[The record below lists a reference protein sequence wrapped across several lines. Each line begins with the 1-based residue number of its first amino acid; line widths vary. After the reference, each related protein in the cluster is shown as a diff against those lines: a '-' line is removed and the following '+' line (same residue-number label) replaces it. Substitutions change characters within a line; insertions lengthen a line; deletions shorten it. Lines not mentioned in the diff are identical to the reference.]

1 MRIYDPRLGRFL
13 SVDPLTLSYPFYT
26 PYQFAGNKPI
36 WAVDLDGAEE
46 LLSNEAKPD
55 GTVLRVYGW
64 PDGLRRELDYPNG
77 AMATHIDGD
86 SYWRYSRMNE
96 YGRSQLY
103 RSKGQGW
110 ELYKDEEALYRTS
123 LTSADRFRNIMTALV
138 VAPVVIGAGIEGGII
153 VGTQAA
159 LGKGLLGGGSDL
171 AVQLAANKGDI
182 NQVNWT
188 SVAANVALPNAVL
201 SAGVGSAFEVKQED
215 IVKGKVGAN
224 TILEDKTLSKVITET
239 AVGAVGNTIGG
250 HTSDYM
256 SIGRPVQDAIGT
268 FIGNS
273 VGNVTSTVVGGALPK
288 KEEKQEPK

>member
-1 MRIYDPRLGRFL
+1 
-13 SVDPLTLSYPFYT
+13 
-26 PYQFAGNKPI
+26 
-36 WAVDLDGAEE
+36 
-46 LLSNEAKPD
+46 
-55 GTVLRVYGW
+55 
-64 PDGLRRELDYPNG
+64 
-77 AMATHIDGD
+77 MATHIDGD

-110 ELYKDEEALYRTS
+110 ELYRDEEATYRTS
-123 LTSADRFRNIMTALV
+123 LTNADRFRNVMTALV

-159 LGKGLLGGGSDL
+159 LGKGLLDGGSDL

-188 SVAANVALPNAVL
+188 SVAANVAIPNAVL
-201 SAGVGSAFEVKQED
+201 SAGIGSAFEVKQED
-215 IVKGKVGAN
+215 ITSGDVGKN
-224 TILEDKTLSKVITET
+224 TILGKKELSKVITET

-256 SIGRPVQDAIGT
+256 SIGRPVQDAVGT

-273 VGNVTSTVVGGALPK
+273 VGNVTSTVVGNALPK
-288 KEEKQEPK
+288 EEEKQQPK